1 MAKNELFR
9 GFSRIFV
16 DAGNEASKV
25 RNEIYSGFSR
35 IFIDDDKGAETEI
48 TIRSDV
54 DEDASEEE
62 AQVVTTEGGEEGSV
76 NIVDVEEDPGD
87 AEDETVIE
95 QTVVT
100 ITSTT
105 PPQLEPEPEEGPAS
119 MTGQQL
125 PQMAT
130 TLEQMSERL
139 KSIESA
145 VSDTQHKD
153 DLIRNLHKEMEGLKN
168 DFYASLRR
176 PLIKSIVAI
185 HRRMNERLK
194 YLEMKM
200 EEEGADSKAL
210 LDEAIR
216 NMEFDCTTVL
226 DTLED
231 EHDLV
236 YFEPTAGEAYN
247 PKEEN
252 AVQVV
257 ETDNPVLGGTV
268 KDIIYGGFK
277 ESSTGRVWLKANIAV
292 YRMKK

>member
-16 DAGNEASKV
+16 DAGNEADKV

-48 TIRSDV
+48 TIRSED
-54 DEDASEEE
+54 DDASEEE
-62 AQVVTTEGGEEGSV
+62 AQTITTEGGEMGSV
-76 NIVDVEEDPGD
+76 SIVDVEESPDD
-87 AEDETVIE
+87 AEDGTVIE

-105 PPQLEPEPEEGPAS
+105 PPQLEPEPEKEPAS
-119 MTGQQL
+119 MAGQQL

-130 TLEQMSERL
+130 ALEQVSEKL
-139 KSIESA
+139 KSLETAI
-145 VSDTQHKD
+145 SDTQHKD
-153 DLIRNLHKEMEGLKN
+153 ELIRNLHKEMEGLKN

>member
-16 DAGNEASKV
+16 DVGNEASKV

-48 TIRSDV
+48 TIRSED
-54 DEDASEEE
+54 DDASEEE
-62 AQVVTTEGGEEGSV
+62 AQTITTEGGEMGSV
-76 NIVDVEEDPGD
+76 SIVDVEESPDD
-87 AEDETVIE
+87 AEDGTVIE

-105 PPQLEPEPEEGPAS
+105 PPQLEPEPEKEPAS
-119 MTGQQL
+119 MAGQQL

-130 TLEQMSERL
+130 ALEQVSEKL
-139 KSIESA
+139 KSLETAI
-145 VSDTQHKD
+145 SDTQHKD
-153 DLIRNLHKEMEGLKN
+153 ELIRNLHKEMEGLKN

>member
-16 DAGNEASKV
+16 DAGNEADKV

-48 TIRSDV
+48 TIRSED
-54 DEDASEEE
+54 DDASEEE
-62 AQVVTTEGGEEGSV
+62 AQTITTEGGEMGSV
-76 NIVDVEEDPGD
+76 SIVDVEESPDD
-87 AEDETVIE
+87 AEDGTVIE

-100 ITSTT
+100 MTSTT
-105 PPQLEPEPEEGPAS
+105 PPQLEPEPETEPAS
-119 MTGQQL
+119 MAGQQL

-130 TLEQMSERL
+130 ALEQVSEKL
-139 KSIESA
+139 KSLETAI
-145 VSDTQHKD
+145 SDTQHKD
-153 DLIRNLHKEMEGLKN
+153 ELIRNLHKEMEGLKN